1 MEKCQYRNVEI
12 NRMVK
17 QITGKCKPQN
27 VGTTVLTSNIIVI
40 KVMKLTEDLKSHNNE
55 AGQRLAETC
64 QMNSLVIENT
74 LFQQYK
80 R

>member
-1 MEKCQYRNVEI
+1 
-12 NRMVK
+12 MVK

-27 VGTTVLTSNIIVI
+27 VGTTLLISNIIVI
-40 KVMKLTEDLKSHNNE
+40 KVTKLTEDLKGHNNE
-55 AGQRLAETC
+55 AGQRLTETC

-74 LFQQYK
+74 LFKQYK